1 LFPAAALRPE
11 ISFEGFFMFVTEAFA
26 EEAKPAAGA
35 EGTDGHA
42 APAAAGDATHSEV
55 GVAHEGEHGGAFP
68 PFDSSTY
75 ASQLLWLALTFGFFY
90 WFLKKVI
97 LPRLAGILSTRE
109 SRIAK
114 DLADAEKMK
123 LEADASVAA
132 YEQELASAK
141 AKSADIAAKAANAAK
156 EDAAA
161 KRKSAEASL
170 DRKLAEAEGKI
181 EAIKASGMKE
191 VGRIA
196 EDTAAAIIKQL
207 TGASIS
213 GSEVASAVKL
223 VKG

>member
-1 LFPAAALRPE
+1 
-11 ISFEGFFMFVTEAFA
+11 MFVTEAYA

-35 EGTDGHA
+35 EGAEGHA
-42 APAAAGDATHSEV
+42 APAAGDATHSEV
-55 GVAHEGEHGGAFP
+55 GVAHEGEHGGVFP
-68 PFDSSTY
+68 PFDSSTF

-97 LPRLAGILSTRE
+97 MPRLSDILSTRE

-114 DLADAEKMK
+114 DLAEAEKMK
-123 LEADASVAA
+123 AEADASVAA

-141 AKSADIAAKAANAAK
+141 SKAAAIASEAGNAAK
-156 EDAAA
+156 EDATS

-170 DRKLAEAEGKI
+170 DKKLAEAESKI
-181 EAIKASGMKE
+181 ADIKARGMKD

-196 EDTAAAIIKQL
+196 EDTVSAIIKQL
-207 TGASIS
+207 TGASVS
-213 GSEVASAVKL
+213 GADIASAVKS

>member
-1 LFPAAALRPE
+1 
-11 ISFEGFFMFVTEAFA
+11 MFVTEAFA

-35 EGTDGHA
+35 EGADGQA
-42 APAAAGDATHSEV
+42 TPAAAGEATHSEV
-55 GVAHEGEHGGAFP
+55 GVAHEGEHGGVFP

-97 LPRLAGILSTRE
+97 LPRLGEILSTRE
-109 SRIAK
+109 SRIQK

-141 AKSADIAAKAANAAK
+141 AKSADIATKAANTAK

-161 KRKSAEASL
+161 KRKSAEAAL
-170 DRKLAEAEGKI
+170 DKKMAEAEGKI
-181 EAIKASGMKE
+181 AAIKASGMKE

-196 EDTAAAIIKQL
+196 EGTASAIIKQL
-207 TGASIS
+207 TGTSVSASDI
-213 GSEVASAVKL
+213 AAAVKS

>member
-1 LFPAAALRPE
+1 
-11 ISFEGFFMFVTEAFA
+11 MFVTEALA

-35 EGTDGHA
+35 EGHA
-42 APAAAGDATHSEV
+42 TPAAAGDATHSEV
-55 GVAHEGEHGGAFP
+55 GVAGEAEHGGTFP

-75 ASQLLWLALTFGFFY
+75 ASQILWLALTFGFFY

-97 LPRLAGILSTRE
+97 LPRLGDILSTRE

-114 DLADAEKMK
+114 DLAEAEKMK

-141 AKSADIAAKAANAAK
+141 AKSADIATKAANAAK
-156 EDAAA
+156 EEAAV
-161 KRKSAEASL
+161 KRKSAEGLL
-170 DRKLAEAEGKI
+170 DKKLAEAEGKI
-181 EAIKASGMKE
+181 ADIKARGMKD

-196 EDTAAAIIKQL
+196 EDTATAIIKQL
-207 TGASIS
+207 TGVSVS
-213 GSEVASAVKL
+213 GSDIASAVKS

>member
-1 LFPAAALRPE
+1 
-11 ISFEGFFMFVTEAFA
+11 MFVTEAYA

-35 EGTDGHA
+35 EGSDSHST
-42 APAAAGDATHSEV
+42 PAAAGGATHSEV
-55 GVAHEGEHGGAFP
+55 GVAHEGEHGGVFP
-68 PFDSSTY
+68 PFDSSTF

-97 LPRLAGILSTRE
+97 LPRLSAILSTRE

-114 DLADAEKMK
+114 DLAEAEKMK

-141 AKSADIAAKAANAAK
+141 AKSADIAAKAATAAK

-170 DRKLAEAEGKI
+170 DEKLAEAEGKI
-181 EAIKASGMKE
+181 AAIKASGMKE

-207 TGASIS
+207 TGIS
-213 GSEVASAVKL
+213 VSGAEIASAVKS

>member
-1 LFPAAALRPE
+1 
-11 ISFEGFFMFVTEAFA
+11 MFVTEAYA

-35 EGTDGHA
+35 EGAEGHA
-42 APAAAGDATHSEV
+42 TPAAGDTTHSEV

-68 PFDSSTY
+68 PFDSSTF

-97 LPRLAGILSTRE
+97 LPRLGDILSMRE

-114 DLADAEKMK
+114 DLTEAEKMK
-123 LEADASVAA
+123 AEADASVAA

-141 AKSADIAAKAANAAK
+141 AKAAEIASKAGNAAK
-156 EDAAA
+156 EDAAT
-161 KRKSAEASL
+161 KRKSAEAAL
-170 DRKLAEAEGKI
+170 DKKLAEAEGKI
-181 EAIKASGMKE
+181 ADIKARGMKD

-196 EDTAAAIIKQL
+196 EDTVSAIIKQL

-213 GSEVASAVKL
+213 GSDVASAVKS